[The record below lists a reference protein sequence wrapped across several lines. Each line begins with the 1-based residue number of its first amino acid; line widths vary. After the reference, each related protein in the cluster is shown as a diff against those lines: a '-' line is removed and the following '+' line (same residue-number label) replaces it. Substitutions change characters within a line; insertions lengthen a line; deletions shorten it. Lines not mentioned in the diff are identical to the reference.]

1 MEILGF
7 SLEFVLLDASWC
19 ARVARPLYGV
29 GRITKPSYTGKGGR
43 LGLEK
48 CPKHVAP
55 ERRVELLRTSK
66 VNSVSEMARSW
77 ERVDMTGS
85 LRSLINNY
93 NS

>member
-43 LGLEK
+43 LGLRKMSETCCSRTESGALEDIK
-48 CPKHVAP
+48 SQFSFRDGA
-55 ERRVELLRTSK
+55 ELG
-66 VNSVSEMARSW
+66 EARHD
-77 ERVDMTGS
+77 RKFKI
-85 LRSLINNY
+85 IN
-93 NS
+93 